1 MGLFNNLP
9 QNVSSGHL
17 ALAAVVD
24 LRVDRRFSH
33 DDGMLLNHKKN
44 SAQKGRSNVL
54 SE

>member
-33 DDGMLLNHKKN
+33 DDGMLLNYKKTPP
-44 SAQKGRSNVL
+44 KKDGVMF
-54 SE
+54 